1 MRWVVPVAP
10 PGVPPFMRP
19 VLHYSS
25 FWFRLGLL
33 IGGLVLWGAPA
44 AAQPD
49 AAPARFETANE
60 AYAQGQYK
68 RAVDGYRAVLDAG
81 QASAALYHNLGNAY
95 VRLGRTG
102 PAVWAYEKAR
112 QLRPEDPRLRHNLQY
127 VRGQAGLPQ
136 GGRLARGPS
145 VFRSGGWPL
154 LLFWGGALALGVGL
168 FVATGRA
175 DADQWG
181 AWRTGTV
188 QGAVGGG
195 LLLLAVSVG
204 GSVLYAGESRAV
216 AVGDSVPVRRGPAAT
231 ATADTTLPEGA
242 VLRIRRPQGDWV
254 RVQLRDQTAGWVPR
268 RALRRL

>member
-1 MRWVVPVAP
+1 
-10 PGVPPFMRP
+10 MRP
-19 VLHYSS
+19 VLHSSS

-33 IGGLVLWGAPA
+33 IGGLALWGAPA

-254 RVQLRDQTAGWVPR
+254 RVQLRDRTAGWVPR